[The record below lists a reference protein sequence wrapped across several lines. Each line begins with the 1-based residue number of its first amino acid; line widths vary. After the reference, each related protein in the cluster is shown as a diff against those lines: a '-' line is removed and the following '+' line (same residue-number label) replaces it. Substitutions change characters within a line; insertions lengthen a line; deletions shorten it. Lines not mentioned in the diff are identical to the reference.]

1 MKKSLL
7 LLLCVLLSIDFW
19 GQHANSIADSINAS
33 ANINKDTL
41 QISLNTS
48 NPKVQMSFL
57 MQGLRIE
64 MLNSCSEVTATLI
77 VPNASDV
84 RNKILHHPNEVK
96 AMHKGGKDEV
106 RPDLLPLV
114 SALNT
119 ELADIYIGDTIKE
132 RCKHHIKIDKE
143 HGNLSFSI
151 IVSALHLQLP
161 KDSLRLCIISRPN
174 GPNQR
179 PEFSGNRLSK
189 ENRLP
194 PGGLGNAPTIANM
207 REREIRVYKSIPIKQ
222 LGSGARGT

>member
-1 MKKSLL
+1 M
-7 LLLCVLLSIDFW
+7 LSSMSSWGHHTGPIEESFIIDAVCS
-19 GQHANSIADSINAS
+19 Q
-33 ANINKDTL
+33 DTL
-41 QISLNTS
+41 RISLETD
-48 NPKVQMSFL
+48 NPKAQMSFL

-64 MLNSCSEVTATLI
+64 MLNPYSEVTAILI

-84 RNKILHHPNEVK
+84 RSKIQHHPNEVK
-96 AMHKGGKDEV
+96 AMHRGGKDEV

-161 KDSLRLCIISRPN
+161 KDSLRLYIISCPN
-174 GPNQR
+174 NSNKR

-189 ENRLP
+189 EDRLP

-207 REREIRVYKSIPIKQ
+207 REREIRVYKSIPIK
-222 LGSGARGT
+222 